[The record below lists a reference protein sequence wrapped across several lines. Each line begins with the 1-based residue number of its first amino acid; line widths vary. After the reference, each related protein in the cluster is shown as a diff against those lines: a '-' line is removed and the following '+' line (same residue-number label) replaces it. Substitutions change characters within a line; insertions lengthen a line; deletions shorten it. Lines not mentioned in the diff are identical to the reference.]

1 MRIVFG
7 LVLVA
12 GLALAW
18 FAVQQVQSYINAYKV
33 ALIEERKISAQVV
46 PTLMVAIAN
55 REIGYGSEVTEGDV
69 RYIRWPET
77 SLPVGAFIEGDGM
90 LFSPDG
96 QYRKALRKIYP
107 NEPVLDA
114 FVSPVGGDA
123 GLISRLA
130 PGSRAFTISVS
141 ATSAVSGFI
150 KPGDLVDIYWSGN
163 IARASGSGYEDQTML
178 IMSNVQIVAVDQTA
192 DVDVKLVK
200 VPKTVTVEVTPEQ
213 VAILTQANKSG
224 DLTLSLIG
232 LSDDT
237 VAKDISVNENS
248 FIGRSEATP
257 DAPAALP
264 QQKCYVNERR
274 GAETLV
280 IEIPC
285 TR

>member
-33 ALIEERKISAQVV
+33 ALIEEKKISAQVF
-46 PTLMVAIAN
+46 PTLLVAIAN
-55 REIGYGSEVTEGDV
+55 REIKYGDEVTEGDV
-69 RYIRWPET
+69 RYIKWPET

-96 QYRKALRKIYP
+96 QYRTALRKIYP
-107 NEPVLDA
+107 NKPILDA
-114 FVSPVGGDA
+114 FVSPIGGDA

-130 PGSRAFTISVS
+130 PGTRAFTISVS
-141 ATSAVSGFI
+141 ETSAVSGFI

-163 IARASGSGYEDQTML
+163 VARTSGPGYEDHTML
-178 IMSNVQIVAVDQTA
+178 VMSNVKIIAVDQTA
-192 DVDVKLVK
+192 DVDAKIVT
-200 VPKTVTVEVTPEQ
+200 VPDTVTVQVTPEQ

-237 VAKDISVNENS
+237 IASDISVNENS
-248 FIGRSEATP
+248 LMGRQQAMP
-257 DAPAALP
+257 DAPTAAP
-264 QQKCYVNERR
+264 AQKCYVNERR
-274 GAETLV
+274 GAETVV